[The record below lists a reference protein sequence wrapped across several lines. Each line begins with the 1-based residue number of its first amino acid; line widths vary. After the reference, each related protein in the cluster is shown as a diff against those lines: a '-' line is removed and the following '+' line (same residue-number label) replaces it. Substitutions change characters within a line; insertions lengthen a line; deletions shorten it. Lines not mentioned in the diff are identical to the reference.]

1 MIIDPKLKTDMEI
14 TAKKMK
20 RLDSLNQII
29 IASKIDAL
37 YERQMLDEAEKN
49 RLSKREE
56 VDVFEMGQ
64 GSEERSI
71 EP

>member
-49 RLSKREE
+49 RLSKTR
-56 VDVFEMGQ
+56 
-64 GSEERSI
+64 GSRCGGNGTR
-71 EP
+71 

>member
-1 MIIDPKLKTDMEI
+1 MIIDEKLKTDMEI

-49 RLSKREE
+49 RLSKTR
-56 VDVFEMGQ
+56 
-64 GSEERSI
+64 GSRCV
-71 EP
+71 

>member
-20 RLDSLNQII
+20 RLDSLDQII

-49 RLSKREE
+49 RLSKTR
-56 VDVFEMGQ
+56 
-64 GSEERSI
+64 GSRCV
-71 EP
+71 

>member
-37 YERQMLDEAEKN
+37 YERQMVDEAEKK
-49 RLSKREE
+49 RLSKTR
-56 VDVFEMGQ
+56 
-64 GSEERSI
+64 RSRCVRNGI
-71 EP
+71 R

>member
-1 MIIDPKLKTDMEI
+1 MRKRGEEMIIDEKLKTDMEI

-37 YERQMLDEAEKN
+37 YERQMVDEAEKK
-49 RLSKREE
+49 RLSKTR
-56 VDVFEMGQ
+56 G
-64 GSEERSI
+64 RSRCV
-71 EP
+71 

>member
-1 MIIDPKLKTDMEI
+1 MIIGPKLKTDMEI

-49 RLSKREE
+49 RLSKTR
-56 VDVFEMGQ
+56 
-64 GSEERSI
+64 GSRCV
-71 EP
+71 

>member
-49 RLSKREE
+49 RLSKTR
-56 VDVFEMGQ
+56 
-64 GSEERSI
+64 GSRCV
-71 EP
+71 

>member
-1 MIIDPKLKTDMEI
+1 MIIAPKLKTDMEI

-49 RLSKREE
+49 RLSKTR
-56 VDVFEMGQ
+56 
-64 GSEERSI
+64 GSRCV
-71 EP
+71 

>member
-1 MIIDPKLKTDMEI
+1 MIIDQKLKTDMEI

-37 YERQMLDEAEKN
+37 YERQMVDEAEKK
-49 RLSKREE
+49 RLSKMRGRQYLRKE
-56 VDVFEMGQ
+56 F
-64 GSEERSI
+64 
-71 EP
+71 

>member
-1 MIIDPKLKTDMEI
+1 MIIDEKLKTDMAI

-37 YERQMLDEAEKN
+37 YERQMVDEAEKK
-49 RLSKREE
+49 RLSKTRESRC
-56 VDVFEMGQ
+56 V
-64 GSEERSI
+64 
-71 EP
+71 